1 MTAEQL
7 YTNGYTIEFGHALM
21 RGLGVP
27 DTADNHLFLAAWS
40 GAEGGRA
47 TFNPFNSGQS
57 APGATAFNRWVNNYP
72 SLQVGLDAT
81 LANLQSTTFDYSP
94 IINSLKKGSDAYASA
109 DALDQTPWGTGKG
122 CRALLEGDGN
132 RLWEPQAGSPLKAN
146 GPMPPMP
153 LNSKNPA
160 ILPPW
165 CVRVALRKPVPPMA
179 VPSPVSGLR
188 LSPASAKWP
197 NYAFQA
203 TWDRTPGATT
213 WDWLVTWGN
222 LSQHH
227 IVKFNSG
234 VLYGIPKGMLV
245 TLKVAGINSSGL
257 GAAQSVSVRT

>member
-81 LANLQSTTFDYSP
+81 IANLQSTTFDYSP
-94 IINSLKKGSDAYASA
+94 ILRALAAGSDAYASA
-109 DALDQTPWGTGKG
+109 AALDQTPWGTGKG
-122 CRALLEGDGN
+122 AFALMIGDGT
-132 RLWEPQAGSPLKAN
+132 RLWMPPAGSPLQAN
-146 GPMPPMP
+146 GPMPP
-153 LNSKNPA
+153 LFLGSKNPA

-165 CVRVALRKPVPPMA
+165 CIAAALRKGPLPIPPA
-179 VPSPVSGLR
+179 VTGLK
-188 LSPASAKWP
+188 LSAASAKWP

-203 TWDRTPGATT
+203 NWDLTPGIKT
-213 WDWLVTWGN
+213 WDWLLTWGSV
-222 LSQHH
+222 SQHH

-234 VLYGIPKGMLV
+234 VLYGIPKGQTV
-245 TLKVAGINSSGL
+245 TLKVAAINAQGVL
-257 GAAQSVSVRT
+257 GKPQSVTVKT